1 MNQNTQQQ
9 KNLLV
14 AIPAADGGGRND
26 GVGGRSR
33 SQISFSLIFILFF
46 FSLCVRLIL
55 KETVLLN
62 FKSLCF

>member
-33 SQISFSLIFILFF
+33 SQISFSLILFIYFF
-46 FSLCVRLIL
+46 FVCVCLIL

>member
-26 GVGGRSR
+26 GVGGRRR
-33 SQISFSLIFILFF
+33 SQISLSLIFIYFF
-46 FSLCVRLIL
+46 FFVCVCVFNTERNGII
-55 KETVLLN
+55 K
-62 FKSLCF
+62 F

>member
-33 SQISFSLIFILFF
+33 SQISFSLILFIYFF
-46 FSLCVRLIL
+46 FVCVCVFNTERNGVI
-55 KETVLLN
+55 K
-62 FKSLCF
+62 F

>member
-26 GVGGRSR
+26 GVGGRRR
-33 SQISFSLIFILFF
+33 SQISLSLIFIYLFF
-46 FSLCVRLIL
+46 LCVCVCVFNTERNGVI
-55 KETVLLN
+55 K
-62 FKSLCF
+62 F

>member
-26 GVGGRSR
+26 GVGGRSS